1 MMLLFFMLKEVLIEF
16 TFGHIMNS
24 INALDIMNNS
34 NLVNKNG
41 ALNFFSVNIE
51 KMSETPYYQ
60 KNIYVML
67 NGAKDYYKSDKVRF
81 REEA

>member
-1 MMLLFFMLKEVLIEF
+1 
-16 TFGHIMNS
+16 
-24 INALDIMNNS
+24 MNNS